1 MLTTD
6 ITRLRSW
13 ILREFDQSLHG
24 FANPLTCSS
33 TTWFQF
39 DDEVVTKINF
49 LGEKRYTGK
58 DIVDVLNDSGAAK
71 KCVSPSNWIF
81 LMFIR
86 MSGVGV
92 NPARVPRRSEGSTTV
107 TMRS

>member
-13 ILREFDQSLHG
+13 TLRRFDQSLHEP
-24 FANPLTCSS
+24 ANPLTCSS

-39 DDEVVTKINF
+39 DDEVVTKIDF

-58 DIVDVLNDSGAAK
+58 DLVDVLNDSGAAK
-71 KCVSPSNWIF
+71 KCVFPFNWNF
-81 LMFIR
+81 LMFI
-86 MSGVGV
+86 
-92 NPARVPRRSEGSTTV
+92 
-107 TMRS
+107 